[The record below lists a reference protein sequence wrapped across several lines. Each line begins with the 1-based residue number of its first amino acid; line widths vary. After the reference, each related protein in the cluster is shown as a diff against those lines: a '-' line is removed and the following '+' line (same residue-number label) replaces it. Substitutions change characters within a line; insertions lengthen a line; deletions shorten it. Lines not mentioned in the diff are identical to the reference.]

1 MYMYYSVSLH
11 VSLKLLKAMI
21 TVFQRY
27 LVDAMINSTI
37 YCVTDH
43 KCTPA
48 TIEEWQRLMEKEARE
63 TEDLYVKYLL
73 KLRQAKV
80 SIDWVFLF

>member
-1 MYMYYSVSLH
+1 
-11 VSLKLLKAMI
+11 MI
-21 TVFQRY
+21 TILQRQ
-27 LVDAMINSTI
+27 LVDAMINPTL
-37 YCVTDH
+37 YCVPDH

-63 TEDLYVKYLL
+63 TEELYVKYLL

-80 SIDWVFLF
+80 SKGFPILIIHFLLML